1 MGLTLLRLLETPHLR
16 SKKQYVRGATSAAA
30 VLDLFKQIWLTTQ
43 PKVHC
48 RRHEWEIKLLISLV
62 LLTDSIFFFLR
73 GQVVRKARMRETDWC
88 QCLIFKPYR
97 KWTFT
102 LQAGLRIDLDACHS
116 WRPRGELLTSDIQGR
131 MRVFLLSGEQRESL
145 RFIMPCIG
153 WLKAPSA
160 AFQTSVQPTEILTNW
175 TVRQRWLVSLTLLI
189 FLSAVYSA
197 VGGTER

>member
-16 SKKQYVRGATSAAA
+16 SKKQYVRDATSAAA

-102 LQAGLRIDLDACHS
+102 LQAGLRIDLDGVTVEGREESCWPVTFKAECACFCWVAS
-116 WRPRGELLTSDIQGR
+116 KERAWDSLC
-131 MRVFLLSGEQRESL
+131 RV
-145 RFIMPCIG
+145 
-153 WLKAPSA
+153 SA
-160 AFQTSVQPTEILTNW
+160 
-175 TVRQRWLVSLTLLI
+175 
-189 FLSAVYSA
+189 
-197 VGGTER
+197 G